1 MTDNKRAVVKIN
13 KDVYVSQSKK
23 PNQVSSA

>member
-1 MTDNKRAVVKIN
+1 MTANKRAVVKIN
-13 KDVYVSQSKK
+13 KDAYVSQSKK